1 MTQRSA
7 IDTGGKVSPV
17 RQRSGDTGTP
27 DLNGKPVR
35 DATSCGRSRFSLSCD
50 RCEARASSQ
59 GERPPHGFGVSASG
73 GRIPALGPAGNR
85 GAKKSAPVQG
95 DRSEGLGGGERG
107 REGSAWGKRCAT
119 SHRSA
124 RPRLSVKGLS
134 PLNNPHWL
142 DRSASPHTSALR
154 VELAEARGRGRAPDR
169 AG

>member
-1 MTQRSA
+1 MRQRSP
-7 IDTGGKVSPV
+7 IDTEGKIP
-17 RQRSGDTGTP
+17 RAGQRSGDTGTP

-73 GRIPALGPAGNR
+73 GRIPALDPAGNR

-134 PLNNPHWL
+134 PLNNPHF
-142 DRSASPHTSALR
+142 
-154 VELAEARGRGRAPDR
+154 AEASGDNRSSAPCIRGRRNARPR
-169 AG
+169 PSRRT